1 MMTLEEMQVC
11 LGSDIRSYLPDDLAG
26 KAPASFCY
34 DSRAVEPGS
43 LFVCLPGD
51 RVDGH
56 DYAAQ
61 AAAKGALAIIAERDP
76 FAGAEPPLPVI
87 RVENS
92 RQALLE
98 LAELWRGRTR
108 AKVVGVTGTAG
119 KTSVKEV
126 LASALGKHGKT
137 AKNFLN
143 MNSQIGL
150 SISILN
156 APLDA
161 DYWVMEAGISEEG
174 DMDDLGRVLRP
185 DLAVIVNVG
194 QCHLSGL
201 GGKGVAWHKA
211 RLLAYLTEGGK
222 ALINADYPELVSEAR
237 VYPVELRLFSSK
249 RAGADYFVSYKGPA
263 SAATGRYYIHVN
275 DGSGPESRLGEDFEV
290 IAPFRG
296 SFGSENV
303 AAVAGAAHMLGLSR
317 EELIAGMAGVDMPRQ
332 RFNCQFFRNLA
343 VIDDSYNSNPLSAP
357 RMVETAAEM
366 AREKKLPLI
375 FVMGEML
382 ELGDIAYD
390 MHRQLARTMAE
401 AGGAAVLWK
410 GGQEKAVWDGLQQG
424 GFGGD
429 FHVVQDEQSFRDCMG
444 DVFKKCGKTGVVLF
458 KGSRG
463 TRIDPFVAI
472 FQKEFCPV
480 QE

>member
-1 MMTLEEMQVC
+1 MMTLEEMNVC
-11 LGSDIRSYLPDDLAG
+11 LGADIRTHLPGHMAG
-26 KAPASFCY
+26 KAPVSFCH

-43 LFVCLPGD
+43 LFVCLPGE

-56 DYAAQ
+56 DFAAQ
-61 AAAKGALAIIAERDP
+61 AAARGALAIIAERDP

-98 LAELWRGRTR
+98 LAEFWRGRTR
-108 AKVVGVTGTAG
+108 ARVVGVTGTAG

-126 LASALGKHGKT
+126 LAAALARHGKT

-161 DYWVMEAGISEEG
+161 DYWVMEAGISEER
-174 DMDDLGRVLRP
+174 DMDELGRVLRP

-201 GGKGVAWHKA
+201 GGKGVAYHKA
-211 RLLAYLTEGGK
+211 RLLAYLTKGGR
-222 ALINADYPELVSEAR
+222 ALVNADYPELVSECR
-237 VYPVELRLFSSK
+237 VYPAELKLFSSK
-249 RAGADYFVSYKGPA
+249 RASADYFVSYKGPA
-263 SAATGRYYIHVN
+263 SAATGRYLIHAS
-275 DGSGPESRLGEDFEV
+275 DGSGAAAGRSEDFEV

-303 AAVAGAAHMLGLSR
+303 AAVAGAAHLLGLSR
-317 EELIAGMAGVDMPRQ
+317 EDLAAGLAGADMPRQ
-332 RFNCQFFRNLA
+332 RFSCQFFHNLA

-357 RMVETAAEM
+357 LMVESAAEM

-375 FVMGEML
+375 LVMGEML
-382 ELGDIAYD
+382 ELGDIACD
-390 MHRQLARTMAE
+390 MHRQLAKTMAE
-401 AGGAAVLWK
+401 AGAAAVLWK
-410 GGQEKAVWDGLQQG
+410 GGQEKAVWDGLREG
-424 GFGGD
+424 GFAGD
-429 FHVVQDEQSFRDCMG
+429 FRVVQDESAFREGMG
-444 DVFKKCGKTGVVLF
+444 ELFKKRGKSGVVLF

-463 TRIDPFVAI
+463 TRLDPFVEI
-472 FQKEFCPV
+472 FQKEFCPA

>member
-1 MMTLEEMQVC
+1 MMTLEEMDVC
-11 LGSDIRSYLPDDLAG
+11 LGSDLRSHLPAELANLS
-26 KAPASFCY
+26 PTSFCY

-43 LFVCLPGD
+43 LFVCLPGE

-56 DYAAQ
+56 DFAAQ
-61 AAAKGALAIIAERDP
+61 AASQGALAIIAERDP
-76 FAGAEPPLPVI
+76 FAGEEPPLPVI
-87 RVENS
+87 RVESS

-108 AKVVGVTGTAG
+108 ARVVGVTGTAG

-126 LASALGKHGKT
+126 LASALARHGKT

-161 DYWVMEAGISEEG
+161 DYWVMEVGISEEG

-185 DLAVIVNVG
+185 DLVVIVNVG

-201 GGKGVAWHKA
+201 GGKGVAYHKA

-237 VYPVELRLFSSK
+237 LYPAELRLFSSK

-275 DGSGPESRLGEDFEV
+275 DGGSLAEDFEV

-296 SFGSENV
+296 AFGSENV
-303 AAVAGAAHMLGLSR
+303 AAVAGAAHMLGLTR
-317 EELIAGMAGVDMPRQ
+317 EELISGMAGVDMPRQ

-390 MHRQLARTMAE
+390 MHRQLARNMAE
-401 AGGAAVLWK
+401 AGAAAVLWK
-410 GGQEKAVWDGLQQG
+410 GGQEKAVWDGLQEG
-424 GFGGD
+424 GFSGD
-429 FHVVQDEQSFRDCMG
+429 FHVVRDEQSFRDSMG

-463 TRIDPFVAI
+463 TRMEPFVAV
-472 FQKEFCPV
+472 FQKEFCPA